1 MKIGILTTIN
11 TNIGDDFIRIGIENV
26 INSIRREKG
35 TQFTH
40 VNKHHPESIITPTE
54 IFQILSRLPS
64 FKGKQ
69 RLINLFYSKFNHS
82 FNIFKK
88 QELIIQSGAP
98 VLWPNCFN
106 SEWNMPFWYET
117 AGKLHNQIPVLNL
130 AAGSCYPWE
139 NQKGFLDERELQ
151 FAKDIGSFS
160 TLTTVRDKLA
170 HQLFNEAETKSHLI
184 PCSAFLVNPEFKN
197 TETGKYILINYMHA
211 GGHFDWKQNID
222 AKVWE
227 SSMKEVILA
236 LNKHHEVRFICHNQ
250 KEFDLAFALNPEIK
264 IHFPKNSAEYMECI
278 KNAKAGINNRMH
290 ASVAMASFGI
300 PSISVCTDTRL
311 LMLDLLGLPIFY
323 VKNAFVDEL
332 ISTINSCIDN
342 SAKEKNRLFEL
353 KQNTFEKYRDLLQPF
368 CK

>member
-1 MKIGILTTIN
+1 VKTGILTTIN

-26 INSIRREKG
+26 INSLRRGKV
-35 TQFTH
+35 TKFTY
-40 VNKHHPESIITPTE
+40 VNKHHPESILTPKN
-54 IFQILSRLPS
+54 IFQTILNLPS

-69 RLINLFYSKFNHS
+69 RFINLFYSNFNHS

-88 QELIIQSGAP
+88 QDLIIQSGAP

-106 SEWNMPFWYET
+106 SEWNIPFWYET

-139 NQKGFLDERELQ
+139 NQKGFLDERELI
-151 FAKDIGSFS
+151 FAKEIGSFCS
-160 TLTTVRDKLA
+160 LTTTRDKLA
-170 HQLFNEAETKSHLI
+170 HKLFNEADTANHLI
-184 PCSAFLVNPEFKN
+184 PCSAFLVNSEFKN

-211 GGHFDWKQNID
+211 GGHFDWNQHID
-222 AKVWE
+222 SRLWE
-227 SSMKEVILA
+227 NTMKEVILT
-236 LNKHHEVRFICHNQ
+236 LRQQHEVRFICHNQ
-250 KEFDLAFALNPEIK
+250 KEYDLAAALNPEIK
-264 IHFPKNSAEYMECI
+264 IHFPKNIEEYMECI

-311 LMLDLLGLPIFY
+311 LMLDLLGLPTFY
-323 VKNAFVDEL
+323 VKNVNAEEL
-332 ISTINSCIDN
+332 ISTINNCLEN
-342 SAKEKNRLFEL
+342 SVSEKSRLFEL
-353 KQNTFEKYRDLLQPF
+353 KRNTFEKYRELLQPI